1 MGSGRDSG
9 TGRNAGA
16 GHDTGVVR
24 DAGVWRGTRRWQTVL
39 AVAAWLAVW
48 QAAAWVVGS
57 DLLLAGPVQTVV
69 ALVGLMGDGAFWAK
83 IAWSFVR
90 IAGGFVLAFAAAV
103 SLAYLSWQRRAVETF
118 LRPALS
124 AIKSTPVVCIV
135 VMLLIW
141 FGSRWVSAVSVF
153 LVVMPAI
160 YFSALEGLQS
170 LDPERLGMLRMYRVP
185 RASQLGAYVWPQVQ
199 PFLLATSR
207 MVVGMSWKAGV
218 AAELIGTPV
227 GSIGERIYQ
236 AKILLETAQ
245 VFAWTIVIVAIA
257 YVCERVFLRLLAASV
272 AWGVRRAVSVA
283 GDEPLGPSADVS
295 SRTASS
301 DQISAK
307 PALAVS
313 PGVTVA
319 HLSKAFGNR
328 VLFHDLTCGFA
339 AGSRTCVMAPSG
351 SGKTTLLRM
360 VAGLEVP
367 DAGETACASGG
378 AGVAGGDGTGG
389 VDESDGSDRATV
401 ISEAATAPVSMA
413 YQATCLL
420 EGLSAVENVELAA
433 RLAEDGARR
442 LLTELLPADVL
453 DKPVSTLSGGER
465 RRVELVRAMAAGSGV
480 VLLDEPFASLDE
492 DAHARCAQFV
502 LAHQRGRTVLVATHD
517 ASDAVLLD
525 ADVFSLEDNGFRKP
539 R

>member
-1 MGSGRDSG
+1 MALTDSRQRNQGSC
-9 TGRNAGA
+9 TAGA
-16 GHDTGVVR
+16 GRGGTCR
-24 DAGVWRGTRRWQTVL
+24 DAGTECNTG
-39 AVAAWLAVW
+39 AEFAVW
-48 QAAAWVVGS
+48 QVAAWVVGS
-57 DLLLAGPVQTVV
+57 DLLLAGPVQTAA
-69 ALVGLMGDGAFWAK
+69 ALIGLAGDGAFWTK
-83 IAWSFVR
+83 IVWSFVR
-90 IAGGFVLAFAAAV
+90 IAGGFVLAFTSAV
-103 SLAYLSWQRRAVETF
+103 LLAYLSWRRTAVETF

-153 LVVMPAI
+153 LVVLPAM
-160 YFSALEGLQS
+160 YFSALEGLWS
-170 LDPERLGMLRMYRVP
+170 LDAEHLGMLRMYRVP
-185 RASQLGAYVWPQVQ
+185 RTCQLGAYVWPQVQ

-227 GSIGERIYQ
+227 GSVGERIYQ

-257 YVCERVFLRLLAASV
+257 YLCERVFLRLLSASV
-272 AWGVRRAVSVA
+272 TWGVRHAVADPWAALRMPV
-283 GDEPLGPSADVS
+283 PSTALS
-295 SRTASS
+295 PTTASTAS
-301 DQISAK
+301 LPVEVSISHA
-307 PALAVS
+307 
-313 PGVTVA
+313 
-319 HLSKAFGNR
+319 SKAFGER
-328 VLFHDLTCGFA
+328 EVFHNLTCDFA

-367 DAGETACASGG
+367 DTGEVAFAG
-378 AGVAGGDGTGG
+378 D
-389 VDESDGSDRATV
+389 
-401 ISEAATAPVSMA
+401 APVSMA

-420 EGLSAVENVELAA
+420 EGLTAVENVELAA
-433 RLAEDGARR
+433 RLPEDGARR
-442 LLTELLPADVL
+442 LLAELLPADVL

-502 LAHQRGRTVLVATHD
+502 LAYQQGRTLLVATHD
-517 ASDAVLLD
+517 AGDAALLD
-525 ADVFSLEDNGFRKP
+525 ADTLHL
-539 R
+539 